1 MKRYQ
6 YAKIPSHSADMLGD
20 VVTHRKRTVSGD
32 VIINESDLLLYG
44 NADDTFEDK
53 VEQLGGVPLTNIE
66 AKQELQKKE

>member
-20 VVTHRKRTVSGD
+20 VVKHRKRTVSGY